1 MRQMAKSTDTLDK
14 IPEREMNSRVEF
26 GERKKRIEREERS
39 RAVSQRRLSFF
50 LSSLSFGDNLDLK
63 LQAEFLA

>member
-1 MRQMAKSTDTLDK
+1 MRQMAKSTDTIDK
-14 IPEREMNSRVEF
+14 IPEREMNSGVEF
-26 GERKKRIEREERS
+26 GEKRKRIERDGRS
-39 RAVSQRRLSFF
+39 RNDESLSFF